1 MADTRPRDT
10 SAILSLLTLEE
21 KVSLLAATDWW
32 RTPAIDRPEVF
43 VPQIKTT
50 DGPNGARGES
60 YVSGIKAACFPCGT
74 STGATFD
81 KELLHNIGV
90 HIAKEAKT
98 KSADIL
104 LAPTLNVIRHPL
116 GGRNYETYSEDPVV
130 LGKLAAAFVR
140 GCQSQGVPATP
151 KHFVANEAENERKT
165 LSVEVDEQ
173 TLREV
178 YLLPFQLVLKES
190 EPWCFM
196 TSYNRVNGRYVA
208 DDYRLVTEVLR
219 EEWGF
224 NGLVMSDWMGV
235 YSTAQ
240 CINAGVD
247 LEMPG
252 PPKWRGKALVDAV
265 RDGQVKEAVIDESA
279 RRVIDMAKF
288 LGKFE
293 RPDEPPE
300 RAVDD
305 PERDEFIAT
314 AGAEGMVLL
323 KNTGGILPINR
334 KSKVA
339 IIGHHATHVSLGGGG
354 SARVDALHAV
364 TPLEGMQKAGFDA
377 RVSPGIPVFGA
388 LPHAEPSMVT
398 DPDGKTSP
406 IPVKVEWFN
415 SATIGENLAHT
426 EQRPNAEYMIK
437 EQWPSY
443 LSKNYC
449 SRMTFTLTPS
459 RSGNHIFSV
468 VSTGRARCLINDEE
482 VFVRDQDPDLVPES
496 FYFFKS
502 KIERRFDYRL
512 EGGQSYRIVLESFA
526 TSEHQLQAA
535 PLFGRLFQGSALRF
549 HEEIDVPQLLAD
561 ASDAAKASDIA
572 VVFVGTTNEIESEG
586 FDRDNMLLPSQQYD
600 LIKAVVAA
608 NPRTCVV
615 NFSGAAVDVTPFID
629 QVPAFVQAAFPGQEC
644 GHSVAKV
651 LSGEVNPC
659 GRLPYSWPRRLEDCS
674 SHNNF
679 PVKNGKLRY
688 EEGLDVGYRW
698 HDREEAPDAL
708 FAFGSGESYT
718 TFEIEGVRCEPTPK
732 DMETEIK
739 FQVKNTGSVF
749 GKVIVQIY
757 VSGSS
762 EVGRKRP
769 VKELKDFVK
778 VGLEPGGSRECN
790 LLLDKYAVSV
800 YDGQEGCWVAQQGAY
815 KVFVG
820 LSSVDIKAEVD
831 FELAKTV
838 QWRGV

>member
-1 MADTRPRDT
+1 MAGNRPRDT
-10 SAILSLLTLEE
+10 ATILSLLTLEQ
-21 KVSLLAATDWW
+21 KVSLLAAIDWW

-74 STGATFD
+74 SMGATFD
-81 KELLHNIGV
+81 KDLLYNIGL
-90 HIAKEAKT
+90 HIAKEAQT

-140 GCQSQGVPATP
+140 GCQSLGVPATP

-173 TLREV
+173 TLREI
-178 YLLPFQLVLKES
+178 YLLPFQLVVKES

-219 EEWGF
+219 GEWGF
-224 NGLVMSDWMGV
+224 KGL
-235 YSTAQ
+235 

-252 PPKWRGKALVDAV
+252 PPKWRGTALFDAV
-265 RDGQVKEAVIDESA
+265 RNGQVKQSIIDENA

-288 LGKFE
+288 LGKFDH
-293 RPDEPPE
+293 PDEPPV

-305 PERDEFIAT
+305 AERDEFIAT

-323 KNTGGILPINR
+323 KNTNGILPINK
-334 KSKVA
+334 KSQVA

-364 TPLEGMQKAGFDA
+364 SPIEGMQKAGFDVQA
-377 RVSPGIPVFGA
+377 SPGIPVFGA

-398 DPDGKTSP
+398 DPEGKTSTT
-406 IPVKVEWFN
+406 PVKVEWFN
-415 SATIGENLAHT
+415 SAMIGENLVHT
-426 EQRPNAEYMIK
+426 EQRPSAEYMIK

-443 LSKNYC
+443 LSKDYC

-468 VSTGRARCLINDEE
+468 VSTGRTRCLI
-482 VFVRDQDPDLVPES
+482 
-496 FYFFKS
+496 
-502 KIERRFDYRL
+502 
-512 EGGQSYRIVLESFA
+512 
-526 TSEHQLQAA
+526 
-535 PLFGRLFQGSALRF
+535 
-549 HEEIDVPQLLAD
+549 
-561 ASDAAKASDIA
+561 
-572 VVFVGTTNEIESEG
+572 
-586 FDRDNMLLPSQQYD
+586 
-600 LIKAVVAA
+600 
-608 NPRTCVV
+608 
-615 NFSGAAVDVTPFID
+615 
-629 QVPAFVQAAFPGQEC
+629 
-644 GHSVAKV
+644 
-651 LSGEVNPC
+651 
-659 GRLPYSWPRRLEDCS
+659 
-674 SHNNF
+674 
-679 PVKNGKLRY
+679 
-688 EEGLDVGYRW
+688 
-698 HDREEAPDAL
+698 
-708 FAFGSGESYT
+708 
-718 TFEIEGVRCEPTPK
+718 
-732 DMETEIK
+732 K
-739 FQVKNTGSVF
+739 FLVKNTGPVF
-749 GKVIVQIY
+749 GKVMVQLY
-757 VSGSS
+757 VAGSS
-762 EVGRKRP
+762 DVGRKRP

-778 VGLEPGGSRECN
+778 VGLKPDESRECC

-800 YDGQEGCWVAQQGAY
+800 YDGQEGCWMAQQGAY
-815 KVFVG
+815 KVTVG
-820 LSSVDIKAEVD
+820 LSSVDIRAEVG